1 MVLALFYIC
10 YAAAITNSLRGY
22 ADAQGKNGIFELQ
35 KRIFV
40 WLVLYLQWT
49 LIWTSCLQEIKIIT
63 DKSCITQKSLCF
75 YREIISSLMQSQQF
89 VLSVCW
95 IFYILK
101 HMNRAFVYLTWGTA
115 SSHHLKTRGKLP
127 AACPLCDRD
136 KSDTPKI
143 SQHREFDKMGYLK
156 VMRP

>member
-10 YAAAITNSLRGY
+10 YAAAITNSLRGC

-101 HMNRAFVYLTWGTA
+101 HMNRVFVYLTWGTA
-115 SSHHLKTRGKLP
+115 SSHHLNTRCVKCQLH
-127 AACPLCDRD
+127 ALCVTET
-136 KSDTPKI
+136 SLTPQKYHSTENLI
-143 SQHREFDKMGYLK
+143 KWVIWK
-156 VMRP
+156 